1 MNNNMKTQKSDSA
14 LTMNKVTAAE
24 WQKLLPGVKAVI
36 KKVWEKA
43 GRRDSYMLAP
53 EDLETEAFLVYSKC
67 KKAYTAEKGAA
78 FKTYFMHALEH
89 ELADKLR
96 CGNMAMLSGARETF
110 KRMGRAAAAH
120 MNEELSLTML
130 KEMYPGE
137 KELTLKND
145 LALWKGKRLSLDAAY
160 GDEGDMRN
168 GYGVVEDTDCVSPRV
183 AAFQR
188 DWNVLMKAL
197 TPAERLILQALQG
210 YGNEGEAC
218 RRLGISRPTFRLRKK
233 ELLARLRRDEDWRL
247 MRECVA

>member
-1 MNNNMKTQKSDSA
+1 MNNNMKTQESDSA
-14 LTMNKVTAAE
+14 ITMNKVTAAE
-24 WQKLLPGVKAVI
+24 WQELLPGIKAVM

-43 GRRDSYMLAP
+43 KRRDSYMLEP

-78 FKTYFMHALEH
+78 FKTYFMRALEH

-120 MNEELSLTML
+120 KNEELTLAML
-130 KEMYPGE
+130 KEMFPGE

-145 LALWKGKRLSLDAAY
+145 LALWQGNRLSLDATY
-160 GDEGDMRN
+160 GDEGDKRN
-168 GYGVVEDTDCVSPRV
+168 GYCVVEDTDCVSPRA

-188 DWNVLMKAL
+188 DWSILLNKLA
-197 TPAERLILQALQG
+197 PAERLILQALQG
-210 YGNEGEAC
+210 YGNEGEVC
-218 RRLGISRPTFRLRKK
+218 SRLGISRPTFRLRKK
-233 ELLARLRRDEDWRL
+233 ELLERLRMDEDWRL
-247 MRECVA
+247 MRESVA